1 MTHLLAWVP
10 HFYMFQGWNKKK
22 AKNSLEGNFQGIHSR
37 VDSKF
42 SNKSGQD
49 SGGVQ
54 VSECG
59 GRGRICQVVSGHV
72 DGLHGGDGSLLGGG
86 DTLLHATHVGG
97 KGWLVTQSRGDT
109 AEKGRYFDTSL
120 VKYNYF
126 YSNYDTMCAPG

>member
-1 MTHLLAWVP
+1 METSGDVLVLMSNDIGVHDTAGGV
-10 HFYMFQGWNKKK
+10 K
-22 AKNSLEGNFQGIHSR
+22 GIHSG
-37 VDSKF
+37 VDSTF
-42 SNKSGQD
+42 RNRSGQD

-97 KGWLVTQSRGDT
+97 KGWLVTHSRGDT
-109 AEKGRYFDTSL
+109 AEKGRYFGTSL

-126 YSNYDTMCAPG
+126 YSNYDAICAPG